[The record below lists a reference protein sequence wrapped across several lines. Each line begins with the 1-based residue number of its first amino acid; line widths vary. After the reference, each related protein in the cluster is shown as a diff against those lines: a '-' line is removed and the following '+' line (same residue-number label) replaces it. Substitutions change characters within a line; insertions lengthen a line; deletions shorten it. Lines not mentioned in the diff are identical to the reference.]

1 MTPSEEIR
9 AIRATTG
16 LSQQA
21 FGDRYGI
28 PKRTIQNWEAGI
40 REPAPYIIT
49 LLRIAT
55 NIRTD

>member
-1 MTPSEEIR
+1 MNPSEEIR

-21 FGDRYGI
+21 FGDLYGI
-28 PKRTIQNWEAGI
+28 PKRTVQNWETGT
-40 REPAPYIIT
+40 RDPAPYIVT

-55 NIRTD
+55 KAHQE